1 MYGDISIINK
11 NDNIEPEKDEVNV
24 ELQDESKVGGD
35 ESESLMLSKG
45 ESESVMT
52 RADEEKDGGGEVN
65 ESPKIKVTKKKQH
78 LTVNNHFTRSKIIKE
93 TVLHVTDDKP
103 PKPKFQPHS
112 RQQSQKDGKRHT
124 EER

>member
-45 ESESVMT
+45 ESESESVMS
-52 RADEEKDGGGEVN
+52 RADEEKRWRRRGE
-65 ESPKIKVTKKKQH
+65 
-78 LTVNNHFTRSKIIKE
+78 
-93 TVLHVTDDKP
+93 
-103 PKPKFQPHS
+103 
-112 RQQSQKDGKRHT
+112 
-124 EER
+124 